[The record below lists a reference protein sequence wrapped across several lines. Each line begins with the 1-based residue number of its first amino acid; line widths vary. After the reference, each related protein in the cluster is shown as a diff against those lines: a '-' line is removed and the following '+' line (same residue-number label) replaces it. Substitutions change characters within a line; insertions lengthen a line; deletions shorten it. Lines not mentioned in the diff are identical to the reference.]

1 MLRTCMAF
9 HRKRVVAY
17 WVITFE
23 RAKIKLKI
31 IYGAVMSIDA
41 GGNHNKWFMIK
52 AFKSLNFNN
61 LQHKVHPR
69 GAILIHAIKDSR
81 KNIRY

>member
-1 MLRTCMAF
+1 MAF

-17 WVITFE
+17 WVTTFE

-31 IYGAVMSIDA
+31 IYRVVMTIDV
-41 GGNHNKWFMIK
+41 GGNHNKWYMIK

-61 LQHKVHPR
+61 LEHRVNPG
-69 GAILIHAIKDSR
+69 GAILIHAIKD
-81 KNIRY
+81 